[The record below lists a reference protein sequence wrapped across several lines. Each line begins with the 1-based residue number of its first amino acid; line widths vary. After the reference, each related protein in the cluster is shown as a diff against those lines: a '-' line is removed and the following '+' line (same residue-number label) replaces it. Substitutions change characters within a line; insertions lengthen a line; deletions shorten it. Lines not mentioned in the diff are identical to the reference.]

1 VIETCVSA
9 REQGGLWGAMLDC
22 DRPLLESG
30 DAWVTP
36 RNFRHNPERRGAE
49 EQRACYSLQAFAMF
63 TAPAEVIRPLRRVE
77 YDRLVALGV
86 FEDERVELLDGALY
100 AMSPIGIPHN
110 FAVQELTEILVL
122 ALRGRAKVRPQM
134 SFAASELSEPE
145 PDLTVAPLGPWH
157 MQQANLAHLIIEVAE
172 SSLAIDRGR
181 KRRLYASCGVP
192 EYWIVNLVERC
203 IEVYTQPEG
212 NTYARLE

>member
-1 VIETCVSA
+1 MS
-9 REQGGLWGAMLDC
+9 
-22 DRPLLESG
+22 
-30 DAWVTP
+30 
-36 RNFRHNPERRGAE
+36 
-49 EQRACYSLQAFAMF
+49 

-145 PDLTVAPLGPWH
+145 PDLTVAPLGPWD

-203 IEVYTQPEG
+203 IEVYTQPDG
-212 NTYARLE
+212 NTYAREEKYEPGQVVRLGAFGDVEVAVSSLMK